1 MATKLIELEDGILVE
16 VETTEDEVK
25 PISGGLAQ
33 KVDKTVDKIKPIM
46 LKLCRPII
54 ETWKE
59 LNKEGSIDEIEVQLG
74 LSFEGEGNLY
84 VTKTKA
90 GANLSVKFV
99 LKPQER

>member
-1 MATKLIELEDGILVE
+1 MATKLIELEDGILIE
-16 VETTEDEVK
+16 VETTKDEAK

-33 KVDKTVDKIKPIM
+33 KVDKSVDKIKPIM
-46 LKLCRPII
+46 LKVCRPVI

-59 LNKEGSIDEIEVQLG
+59 LNKEVSIDEIEVQLG

-84 VTKTKA
+84 ITKAKA
-90 GANLSVKFV
+90 GANISVKFV